1 MTLRFLTLVAL
12 GQIALSFSGLQTT
25 AARKFDVASI
35 KVNTTGESGWLL
47 SPPRRGQE
55 RIINLELRKIIA
67 SSFRTQDKLIFG
79 GPAWLDSTRYNID
92 AKGADDVTDVVVWEM
107 MRSLLAERFH
117 LKYHLEIREMTVY
130 SLAVGRNGHK
140 LGDPRQGLCG
150 DAIKAGE
157 ECGAIKFPP
166 YGVAIDNAPIGAL
179 TAVLAR
185 RLQNLPVVDDTGLT
199 GRYDALVRWRPDEM
213 TPEQLDA
220 LPAESRPP
228 DMSMF
233 EAFERQAG
241 LKLEIRKR
249 PTKVVV
255 IDDIQPAEPN

>member
-1 MTLRFLTLVAL
+1 MTLRLLTFVAL
-12 GQIALSFSGLQTT
+12 GQIALSFSGLQTKAT
-25 AARKFDVASI
+25 RKFDVASI
-35 KVNTTGESGWLL
+35 KVNATGDQGWLL

-55 RIINLELRKIIA
+55 KIINLELRKIIA
-67 SSFRTQDKLIFG
+67 SSFRTQDKLIVG
-79 GPAWLDSTRYNID
+79 GPSWLDTTHYDID

-117 LKYHLEIREMTVY
+117 LTYHLETREMTVY
-130 SLAVGRNGHK
+130 SLSIDRGGHK
-140 LGDPRQGLCG
+140 LGDPSKGLCG
-150 DAIKAGE
+150 DKIKAGE

-185 RLQNLPVVDDTGLT
+185 RLQNMPVVDDTGLT

-213 TPEQLDA
+213 TTEQLDA

-241 LKLEIRKR
+241 LKLEVRKR
-249 PTKVVV
+249 PTRVVV
-255 IDDIQPAEPN
+255 VDRIQPADSN

>member
-1 MTLRFLTLVAL
+1 MTRGLLTFVAL
-12 GQIALSFSGLQTT
+12 GQIALSFSGLQT
-25 AARKFDVASI
+25 AAVRKFDVASI
-35 KVNTTGESGWLL
+35 KVNTTGDSGWLL

-67 SSFRTQDKLIFG
+67 SSFRTQDKLILG
-79 GPAWLDSTRYNID
+79 GPAWLDRTRYDID

-117 LKYHLEIREMTVY
+117 LRYHLETREMTVY
-130 SLAVGRNGHK
+130 SLSIARGGHK
-140 LGDPRQGLCG
+140 LGDPSKGLCG

-220 LPAESRPP
+220 LPADARPP

-241 LKLEIRKR
+241 LKLEVGKR

-255 IDDIQPAEPN
+255 IDEIQPAAAN